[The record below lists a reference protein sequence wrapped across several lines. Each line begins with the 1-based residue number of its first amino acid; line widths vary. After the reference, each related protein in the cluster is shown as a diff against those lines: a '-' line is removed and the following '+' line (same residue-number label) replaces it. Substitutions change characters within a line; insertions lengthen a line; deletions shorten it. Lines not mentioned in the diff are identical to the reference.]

1 MNNLKFIEDIEASVR
16 KYASSFG
23 ICVHS
28 PIIAQAILEST
39 SGTSE
44 LATNANNF
52 FGLKWRANRCPSAS
66 GHYIKVGSEQNPDG
80 TYISSSMKWFK
91 FPDLDAGVRGYFEFI
106 NVSNYAALKGV
117 TDPETYLKNIKAAGY
132 ATSLKY
138 VENLMNV
145 IKKYDLTRFDDS
157 EGVKMASVFLSAG
170 HGGKDPGAVAL
181 GLKEKDI
188 NLQALLACKS
198 ELEARGVKVV
208 CSRTTDEDDPL
219 RDEVKEA
226 NSSGCDLAVS
236 FHANAG
242 GGDGFEAFCNT
253 KNSDA
258 VRLAKLAE
266 KHVKALGQNSRGI
279 KGGTRLGFIKNTTMT
294 AVLFESF
301 FVDNDVDNNI
311 GDTIE
316 EQKAFGRAYAAAILE
331 YLGIAQSNAGA
342 AESDEKKEDKETS
355 TTANKKPYTVKIKA
369 SALNIR
375 AGAGI
380 NHNTVGCFTD
390 DPKMIAKNPKYYIP
404 KGTFTIVEIVGDW
417 GKLKSG
423 IGWINLKYTE
433 KV

>member
-1 MNNLKFIEDIEASVR
+1 MNNLKFIEELAAHVR
-16 KYASSFG
+16 KYAPIYG
-23 ICVHS
+23 ICVYS
-28 PIIAQAILEST
+28 PAIAQGILESD
-39 SGTSE
+39 SGKSYK
-44 LATNANNF
+44 ATFGHNYH
-52 FGLKWRANRCPSAS
+52 GLKYRPNRVPVSIGKFTDKS
-66 GHYIKVGSEQNPDG
+66 TEDRGDHDEEIIDE
-80 TYISSSMKWFK
+80 WFK
-91 FPDLDAGVRGYFEFI
+91 FANMEDGIHGYFQFLNI
-106 NVSNYAALKGV
+106 SNYANLKGV
-117 TDPETYLKNIKAAGY
+117 TDPETYLKNIKADKY
-132 ATSLKY
+132 ATDDDY
-138 VENLMNV
+138 VEKVMNV
-145 IKKYDLTRFDDS
+145 IRKYDLTRFDDA
-157 EGVKMASVFLSAG
+157 EGVKMAKVFLSAG

-226 NSSGCDLAVS
+226 NASGCDLAVS

-253 KNSDA
+253 KNPDA

-266 KHVKALGQNSRGI
+266 KHVKELGQNSRGV
-279 KGGTRLGFIKNTTMT
+279 KGGMRLGFIKNTTMT

-316 EQKAFGRAYAAAILE
+316 EQKAFGRAYAKAILD
-331 YLGIAQSNAGA
+331 YLGIAHGNAGA
-342 AESDEKKEDKETS
+342 AETDEKKEVEEIPAP
-355 TTANKKPYTVKIKA
+355 ANKKPYTVKITA

-380 NHNTVGCFTD
+380 NHKTVGCFTD

-423 IGWINLKYTE
+423 IGWINLKYSE
-433 KV
+433 RV